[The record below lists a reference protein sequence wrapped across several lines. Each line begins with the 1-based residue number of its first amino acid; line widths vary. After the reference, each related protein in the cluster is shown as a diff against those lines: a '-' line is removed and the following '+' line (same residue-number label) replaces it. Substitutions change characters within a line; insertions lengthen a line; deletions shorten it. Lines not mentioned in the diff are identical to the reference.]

1 MVRIALALLALCA
14 CDSGGMRHQPD
25 PKYPSAQCSELHVAP
40 RDPAAYV
47 DPDWAQALFVDEREA
62 WKSARCDATRRA
74 LRPIGDA
81 HDLEDATVKRECDEA
96 SHGDLACR
104 AGCFAERKHDAAVI
118 AWSRALGALRSFTP
132 RRDLE
137 AFMKAC
143 PIEPGEDRSRTFLR
157 CAHGPQP
164 LPPKSFRV
172 EVQRRLV
179 YTYEGHSESTRTIG
193 LDYVQISHR
202 DGMREHTITL
212 QECGGSG
219 SRWDV
224 FERPEAR

>member
-1 MVRIALALLALCA
+1 MVRLALALVAPCVLCE

-47 DPDWAQALFVDEREA
+47 DPAWAQALFADERDA

-74 LRPIGDA
+74 LRPIDDA

-96 SHGDLACR
+96 AHGDLACR
-104 AGCFAERKHDAAVI
+104 AGCFAERQHDAAI
-118 AWSRALGALRSFTP
+118 AAWSRAIRALRAFTP

-137 AFMKAC
+137 DFTKA
-143 PIEPGEDRSRTFLR
+143 PRPLLPKTF
-157 CAHGPQP
+157 QI
-164 LPPKSFRV
+164 KV
-172 EVQRRLV
+172 ERRLV
-179 YTYEGHSESTRTIG
+179 YTYEGHTESTRTTG
-193 LDYVQISHR
+193 LDYVSISHR
-202 DGMREHTITL
+202 DGMKEHTITL

-224 FERPEAR
+224 FQTETP